1 MSLHVAGGKNEDENV
16 FQLTYEEKMKKMK
29 KLTFVSSNLNK
40 IKEVNMILGGKYP
53 WELICHNVDLTE
65 PQATPI
71 EVSRAKCAQAALL
84 CEGPVIVED
93 TSLCFNALNG
103 LPGPYIKWFYE
114 AIGNEGLV
122 KLLDGYEDKSG
133 YAQCVLSFSV
143 GSGQE
148 IKTFVGC
155 TDGTICYPKGP
166 QGFGWDPIFIV
177 SGFLHLH
184 MDLFLNISICLA
196 AGTGQVLRGNG
207 ARREEQVVASIQSVP
222 PVQGVPEAKHGPVGS
237 AAL

>member
-1 MSLHVAGGKNEDENV
+1 
-16 FQLTYEEKMKKMK
+16 
-29 KLTFVSSNLNK
+29 
-40 IKEVNMILGGKYP
+40 MILGGKYP

-155 TDGTICYPKGP
+155 TDGTICYPKGQIKTFVGCTDGTICYPKGP
-166 QGFGWDPIFIV
+166 QGFGWDPIFIP
-177 SGFLHLH
+177 L
-184 MDLFLNISICLA
+184 
-196 AGTGQVLRGNG
+196 GQDRSF
-207 ARREEQVVASIQSVP
+207 AEMEREEKNKLSHRFKAFRQFKAFLKQST
-222 PVQGVPEAKHGPVGS
+222 G
-237 AAL
+237 L